1 MDRLALSASVFPQNC
16 TLVKA
21 SWFVFVIFEVGCC
34 CALQPREQAANVD
47 PADRALLVF
56 AAVVFGSSRLPAPP
70 TLPVEKIRQL
80 CFFPGTAGSLSHTTT
95 DSSIADDVPGPSKPK
110 ATSLSK
116 RKKGKT
122 ADQAKDT
129 MRQRQ
134 LVVSHSVLMG
144 LSQNVINLA
153 MDDDDEVGGTSVPV
167 ADDAL
172 APAALMRLPAKM
184 LVERYFLLILN
195 SLGSVMQTSTDVNQ
209 KCRALRCLEVSCSLK
224 NNVLRI
230 VLFSVLYEY
239 ICNRHASAETGTIS
253 SQSPRRCGAS
263 NIGAPEA
270 SVK

>member
-1 MDRLALSASVFPQNC
+1 M
-16 TLVKA
+16 
-21 SWFVFVIFEVGCC
+21 
-34 CALQPREQAANVD
+34 PRVPGTNVD

-80 CFFPGTAGSLSHTTT
+80 CFFPGSAGSLSHTTT

-110 ATSLSK
+110 VASLK

-122 ADQAKDT
+122 ADQAKDS

-144 LSQNVINLA
+144 LSQNVVNLA
-153 MDDDDEVGGTSVPV
+153 MDDDEAAGTSAPV

-195 SLGSVMQTSTDVNQ
+195 SLGSVMQTSSSVNQ
-209 KCRALRCLEVSCSLK
+209 KCRALRCLEVSHSCLTCVHISCMFL
-224 NNVLRI
+224 VL
-230 VLFSVLYEY
+230 
-239 ICNRHASAETGTIS
+239 ICHVSTETGTVPS
-253 SQSPRRCGAS
+253 
-263 NIGAPEA
+263 
-270 SVK
+270 